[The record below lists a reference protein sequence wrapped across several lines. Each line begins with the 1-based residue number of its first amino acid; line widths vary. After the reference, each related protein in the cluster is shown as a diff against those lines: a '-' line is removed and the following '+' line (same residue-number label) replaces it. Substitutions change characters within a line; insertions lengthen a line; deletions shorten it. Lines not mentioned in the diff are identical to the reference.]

1 MCELEL
7 GLLENLEPKR
17 VLKPETVFELDPV
30 VLLVLKTVS
39 ALAVVPG
46 MMLESM
52 IMSELEMA
60 PEGSLFP
67 KNVSET
73 ETIHQDLL
81 KLGLG
86 SMSDLRE
93 VMKLGLIPQFELMRE
108 PSQELRLIP
117 VMMKVKGF
125 LALMVALWLE
135 LESVMEPEQEQ
146 SLVKELGL
154 KVEPKEKLEKGP
166 GLLFVKQP

>member
-1 MCELEL
+1 MMLEPKSVCELEL
-7 GLLENLEPKR
+7 GLLENLEPK
-17 VLKPETVFELDPV
+17 TVFELDPV

-46 MMLESM
+46 MTLESM
-52 IMSELEMA
+52 TMSELEMA

-67 KNVSET
+67 KNVFET
-73 ETIHQDLL
+73 EIIHQELL

-117 VMMKVKGF
+117 VMMKVMGF
-125 LALMVALWLE
+125 LALMVAL
-135 LESVMEPEQEQ
+135 
-146 SLVKELGL
+146 
-154 KVEPKEKLEKGP
+154 
-166 GLLFVKQP
+166 